1 MTHPL
6 LDVMLDAA
14 RGEFPPVD
22 GAVTFLPGLPGG
34 NRAIVALT
42 GHAFIA
48 ADLDAG
54 DFDGIELDGFGAALA
69 PAAVLRVAG
78 DGRIGVNDVT
88 LVARGTSRGTSA
100 PTTTAWDDHPRV
112 RYARR
117 LRSNVVVRGDER
129 GFVTLSEG
137 LAGRTEM
144 SIELADPAGS
154 SGSRPTPD
162 PRCRRWSTRGR
173 LPVRGGVARQRTQP
187 AFVPRRRLR
196 SHRQR
201 SHHRLLAAP
210 VVRPNRAEA
219 PLRRIG
225 PQTRRNPSQCK
236 GFLVREGGLELQ
248 SEVCSTVRSDPGNAD
263 LAGQMQ
269 TTVL

>member
-154 SGSRPTPD
+154 SGAG
-162 PRCRRWSTRGR
+162 RR
-173 LPVRGGVARQRTQP
+173 LILDAVGGVP
-187 AFVPRRRLR
+187 EDDYLF
-196 SHRQR
+196 
-201 SHHRLLAAP
+201 AA
-210 VVRPNRAEA
+210 V
-219 PLRRIG
+219 
-225 PQTRRNPSQCK
+225 S
-236 GFLVREGGLELQ
+236 
-248 SEVCSTVRSDPGNAD
+248 PGNARSLRSF
-263 LAGQMQ
+263 LAAGFAPIGSEVIIDCSQHP
-269 TTVL
+269 L